1 MRSLRVVILGD
12 ELLTA
17 SGDPKGLGWLG
28 RVQAR
33 LPQGEDVA
41 FFPLAMVG
49 ETTSELLERWR
60 SEAMPRFTPQTEN
73 YLVIALGSQD
83 VKAQV
88 TISRSRLNL
97 ASLLDDALREGVK
110 VFVVG
115 PTPTGDAETDHE
127 IEHLSAGFEDVVRR
141 RQIPYVDCF
150 KPLREHD
157 GWQQETSAHQRGLP
171 GQVGYGLVAWLV
183 LNRGWFEWLGLTEP
197 QDQS

>member
-1 MRSLRVVILGD
+1 MRQLRVVILGD

-49 ETTSELLERWR
+49 ETTTALLERWR
-60 SEAMPRFTPQTEN
+60 SEAMLRFSPETEN
-73 YLVIALGSQD
+73 YLVLALGAED
-83 VKAQV
+83 VKSGV

-97 ASLLDDALREGVK
+97 ASLLDDAIREGVK
-110 VFVVG
+110 IFVVG
-115 PTPTGDAETDHE
+115 PTPTGVPEIDFE

-150 KPLREHD
+150 KPLKDHE
-157 GWQQETSAHQRGLP
+157 GWQQETASNPRGLP
-171 GQVGYGLVAWLV
+171 GQVGYGLIAWLV
-183 LNRGWFEWLGLTEP
+183 LNRGWFEWLGLTE
-197 QDQS
+197 QHD